1 MPFVSEAYKNAGVDI
16 AAGNEAVE
24 RMKSHVKRTF
34 RPEVMTDL
42 GGFGALFGLNN
53 KKYEEPVLVS
63 GTDGVGTKLKIAF
76 AMGKH
81 DTIGIDAVAM
91 CVNDIVV
98 QGAEPL
104 FFLDYLACD
113 KVIPA
118 KIEAIVAGIADGCQ
132 ESGCALIGGETAEM
146 PGMYAEGEYD
156 IAGFTVGVVDKSKIV
171 NGSTISA
178 GDVVIGLAA
187 SGVHSNGFSL
197 VRKTLLEDHG
207 YSLHD
212 TIPELNNEV
221 LGEVLLTPT
230 KLYVKPV
237 LALLEQ
243 VNVKGMAHITGGGFI
258 ENIPRVL
265 PQGVNVN
272 VDYGTW
278 PILPIFSLLQQMGN
292 VSNKDMFTTFN
303 MGIGLVIVVAENEV
317 DKALEVLTNAGETP
331 YVIGKVTEGN
341 REVSFT
347 GIEI

>member
-1 MPFVSEAYKNAGVDI
+1 VSEAYKNAGVDI

-76 AMGKH
+76 AMDKH

-265 PQGVNVN
+265 PEGVNVN

-278 PILPIFSLLQQMGN
+278 PILPIFSLLQQKGN

>member
-1 MPFVSEAYKNAGVDI
+1 MSEAYKNAGVDI

-24 RMKSHVKRTF
+24 RMKKHVKRTF

-42 GGFGALFGLNN
+42 GGFGALFGLN
-53 KKYEEPVLVS
+53 KDKYEEPVLVS

-76 AMGKH
+76 AMDKH

-91 CVNDIVV
+91 CVNDVVV

-113 KVIPA
+113 KVIPG
-118 KIEAIVAGIADGCQ
+118 KIESIVAGIAEGCH

-171 NGSTISA
+171 NGSTIVS
-178 GDVVIGLAA
+178 GDVVIGLAS

-197 VRKTLLEDHG
+197 VRKLLLEDGG
-207 YSLHD
+207 YSLQD
-212 TIPELNNEV
+212 EVTELGGAK
-221 LGEVLLTPT
+221 LGDVLLTPT

-237 LALLEQ
+237 LALLEK
-243 VNVKGMAHITGGGFI
+243 VLVKGMAHITGGGFI

-265 PQGVNVN
+265 PEGVNVE
-272 VDYGTW
+272 VDYGSW
-278 PILPIFSLLQQMGN
+278 PIQPIFSLLQQQGN
-292 VSNKDMFTTFN
+292 VSNRDMFTTFN
-303 MGIGLVIVVAENEV
+303 MGIGLVIVVAADQAEA
-317 DKALEVLTNAGETP
+317 ALSSLRAAGEHP
-331 YVIGKVTEGN
+331 YTIGRVTEGN
-341 REVSFT
+341 QEVTFR
-347 GIEI
+347 GVEI